1 MPTERGNYMSIEFI
15 QFLSNF
21 GLSAVLCGAMMW
33 YVYHRESKN
42 DEKIEKMEEH
52 HADEVA
58 GLQCALENNTQ
69 VITELATYLKTKE
82 TL

>member
-1 MPTERGNYMSIEFI
+1 MPTERSDYMSIEFI

-42 DEKIEKMEEH
+42 DEKIEKMEER
-52 HADEVA
+52 HADEVT

-69 VITELATYLKTKE
+69 AITELAAYLKTKE

>member
-1 MPTERGNYMSIEFI
+1 
-15 QFLSNF
+15 
-21 GLSAVLCGAMMW
+21 MMW

-42 DEKIEKMEEH
+42 DEKIERMEER

-58 GLQCALENNTQ
+58 GLQCVLENNTQ
-69 VITELATYLKTKE
+69 AITELATYLKTRE

>member
-1 MPTERGNYMSIEFI
+1 MPTERGDYMSIEFI

-42 DEKIEKMEEH
+42 DEKIEKMEER

-58 GLQCALENNTQ
+58 GLQCALENNTKA
-69 VITELATYLKTKE
+69 ITELAAYLKTKE